1 LFYHLSEQMLNLA
14 KMYTHYFPGLFCLMQ
29 VELEDG
35 ILQQCDSI
43 MEANRKCEAG
53 CALNAV

>member
-1 LFYHLSEQMLNLA
+1 
-14 KMYTHYFPGLFCLMQ
+14 MQ